1 LTESE
6 KILVIR
12 FSSIGDIVQCTS
24 VLAEIRKQHP
34 NSRIFFMTLD
44 RFAQLLEGQLDIDE
58 ILIIDKKAG
67 YAKLRK
73 LSQYLNLQNFK
84 VIFDLHN
91 SLRSKIILRQL
102 KNVTINRIKKPRW
115 KRFKLFQFHLNDFD
129 NDFSYRQMLI
139 ESLGEYEVEQNNI
152 PKSKLNVND
161 TEIKNAST
169 LLGKIGVKRPFV
181 AIIPGA
187 AWHQKQWVVSEY
199 NKLFEK
205 ISSTNKIDFI
215 LLGSGKDYICK
226 AIVDHNSK
234 IHNLQNSTTIRETL
248 AVISLAKFVIGSDT
262 GFLHAAEALG
272 KNVVLILGPTTNETG
287 AGIQLSNS
295 IVIEND
301 EVWCRPCSQNG
312 KRPCYRSE
320 QFCRTTINADSIY
333 SKIKHAQLI

>member
-1 LTESE
+1 
-6 KILVIR
+6 
-12 FSSIGDIVQCTS
+12 
-24 VLAEIRKQHP
+24 
-34 NSRIFFMTLD
+34 MTLD

-187 AWHQKQWVVSEY
+187 AWHQKRWVVSEY

-248 AVISLAKFVIGSDT
+248 A
-262 GFLHAAEALG
+262 LG

-295 IVIEND
+295 IVIDND